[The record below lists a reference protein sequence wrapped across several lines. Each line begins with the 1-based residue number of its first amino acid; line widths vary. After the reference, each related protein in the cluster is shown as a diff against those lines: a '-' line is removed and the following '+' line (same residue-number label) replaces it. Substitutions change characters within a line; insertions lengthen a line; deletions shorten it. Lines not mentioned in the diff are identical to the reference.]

1 MSKIN
6 KLFGENEIVDLVFF
20 FFQYV
25 LTPHFDHC

>member
-20 FFQYV
+20 FF
-25 LTPHFDHC
+25 PIRSHPAF